1 MHAKP
6 FPLLKI
12 ITKTKKNNLSLSQV
26 ATRST
31 TRKKKKKQ
39 KGWKT
44 KPNQISESIWFG
56 SIFKFLI

>member
-31 TRKKKKKQ
+31 TRKKKKK
-39 KGWKT
+39 KNKKAG
-44 KPNQISESIWFG
+44 KPNQTKLVNRFG
-56 SIFKFLI
+56 SVQFLSF